1 MAKSKP
7 ARRAKPRPKKKVRP
21 PAEPPRDEG
30 ANALSPALLE
40 EGRRAARDG
49 SVEDPL
55 QDWPEA
61 EGEPDRWLDERGGQG
76 VQQPD
81 D

>member
-21 PAEPPRDEG
+21 PAEPLRDES

-40 EGRRAARDG
+40 EGRRAAHDE